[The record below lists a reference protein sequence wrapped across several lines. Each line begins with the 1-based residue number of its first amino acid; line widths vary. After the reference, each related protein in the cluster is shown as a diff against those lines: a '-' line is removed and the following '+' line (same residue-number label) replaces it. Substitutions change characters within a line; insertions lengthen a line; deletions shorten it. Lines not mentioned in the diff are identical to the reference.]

1 MIRGRISFLFLLFSF
16 FYTLLLG
23 RLYYV
28 QVICHSKYLQW
39 ANEIHYRRILVPAK
53 RGDLLDRN
61 GEPLAR
67 TVRSLSIFA
76 HPDQI
81 PVEKRREVS
90 LLLSHL
96 TDIPVETIFAKLSQ
110 KTRFVWIVRNI
121 DWRIKSRLQALR
133 KKGLLPGVEYE
144 EGFKRFYPAGDLAS
158 NVLGFTNLD
167 GSGIEGVEASLNPIL
182 SGRPG
187 LVSADVDA
195 RGEILPGSL
204 HWERH
209 PVDGTPLRLSLDLV
223 LQGIAEAEIDKAV
236 QQYQAKGATCIV
248 MDVQTGEILAM
259 AVNPRFNPNKY
270 QKSKPETR
278 RNRALTDRYE
288 PGSTLKAITAAAA
301 LETGVFP
308 PESTAYCP
316 GRIQVGRR
324 VIRCVLHGP
333 FRYGHG
339 TVRLREIL
347 RYSCNVGA
355 ATVGLRL
362 GSPRL
367 REFLRR
373 FGFGQKTG
381 IEFPGEA
388 LGLLPSEWSAIT
400 TANVAFGQGIAVTP
414 LQLLR
419 AYAAIA
425 NDGILVKPTLLKQSH
440 LPKGQRIISSETAQT
455 LKEYLIG
462 VVERGTGKTAKI
474 PGYKVAGKT
483 GSAQKVAE
491 GGKGYAPGKFIA
503 SFVGFLPADSPR
515 VAILAVVDEPQGVH
529 WGATVAAPIFRE
541 VARQAMIRLK
551 IPPDHPEDPFDGADP
566 RTWPRETD

>member
-1 MIRGRISFLFLLFSF
+1 MIQGRISFLFLLLFFS
-16 FYTLLLG
+16 YALLLG

-28 QVICHSKYLQW
+28 QVICHLEYQQQ
-39 ANEIHYRRILVPAK
+39 ADRIHYREILVPAK
-53 RGDLLDRN
+53 RGDILDRN

-67 TVRSLSIFA
+67 TVRSLSVFA

-81 PVEKRREVS
+81 PVEKKAEVS
-90 LLLSHL
+90 RLLSQHTGVPL
-96 TDIPVETIFAKLSQ
+96 EVISAKLSR
-110 KTRFVWIVRNI
+110 KTRFVWIARNV
-121 DWRIKSRLQALR
+121 DWRIKFRLQKLR
-133 KKGLLPGVEYE
+133 REGFLPGVDYE
-144 EGFKRFYPAGDLAS
+144 EGFKRLYPAGDLAS
-158 NVLGFTNLD
+158 NTLGFTNID
-167 GSGIEGVEASLNPIL
+167 GFGIEGLEASLNPIL
-182 SGRPG
+182 SGKPG
-187 LVSADVDA
+187 LISADVDA
-195 RGEILPGSL
+195 RGEILPGSRRWKRL
-204 HWERH
+204 
-209 PVDGTPLRLSLDLV
+209 PVDGASLRLSLDLV
-223 LQGIAEAEIDKAV
+223 LQGVAEAEVDKAV

-259 AVNPRFNPNKY
+259 AVNPRFNPNEY

-278 RNRALTDRYE
+278 RNRSLTDRYE

-301 LETGVFP
+301 LETGIFP

-324 VIRCVLHGP
+324 TVRCVLHGP
-333 FRYGHG
+333 FRHGHG
-339 TVRLREIL
+339 TVHLREIL

-362 GSPRL
+362 GSSRL
-367 REFLRR
+367 REFLHR

-381 IEFPGEA
+381 IECPGEA
-388 LGLLPSEWSAIT
+388 LGLLPTEWSNIT
-400 TANVAFGQGIAVTP
+400 TANVAFGQGVAVTP

-425 NDGILVKPTLLKQSH
+425 NDGVLVKPTLLKQSQ

-541 VARQAMIRLK
+541 VARQAVIRLK
-551 IPPDHPEDPFDGADP
+551 IPPNYPEDHFDGADP
-566 RTWPRETD
+566 RTWPKEKD